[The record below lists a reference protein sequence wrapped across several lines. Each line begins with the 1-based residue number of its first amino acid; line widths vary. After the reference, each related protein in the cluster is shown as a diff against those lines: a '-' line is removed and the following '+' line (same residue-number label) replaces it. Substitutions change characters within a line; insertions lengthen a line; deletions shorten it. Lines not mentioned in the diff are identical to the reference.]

1 MNHFLCKTKI
11 VATIGPS
18 SRSKE
23 TIKNLI
29 LAGMDVARLNFSHG
43 SHEEHLDN
51 INKIRAANQELGTEI
66 AIMLDTKGPEIRTHD
81 FENGKVTLKKGNKVR
96 IAMHEVLGTEEK
108 FSVTHTDL
116 INDVEVG
123 NILLVDDGN
132 LTLQVLSKDYDNQEL
147 VCLIEN
153 NATLKNRRGI
163 NVPSVKLSLPFLS
176 EQDKKDLAFGCENE
190 VDFVAAS
197 FVSCPED
204 IIEMRKFLREHGGKG
219 IQIIAKIEN
228 TMGIRNFDEILSVA
242 DGIMV
247 ARGDLGVEVPIHEV
261 PIFQRSIVSKCHFAN
276 KPVIVATQM
285 LESMQYNPRP
295 TRAEVNDVATA
306 VLSGCDAIMLSGETA
321 SGLYPVE
328 SVTMMNTIAL
338 RMEEEINYKELMLRA
353 QEARVN
359 DIASTIAL
367 SVADAAHQ
375 LPVSAILTPTMS
387 GFTARAVS
395 HFRPKAPII
404 AVTMNRK
411 VMRSLALSWG
421 VFPIL
426 AVLQDNFENVI
437 QQAIKE
443 ANKKFEFA
451 PGDMVIVTAGI
462 PLNIARTTNM
472 MKIEIIK

>member
-1 MNHFLCKTKI
+1 
-11 VATIGPS
+11 
-18 SRSKE
+18 
-23 TIKNLI
+23 
-29 LAGMDVARLNFSHG
+29 MDVARLNFSHG

-204 IIEMRKFLREHGGKG
+204 IIEMRNFLREHGGKG
-219 IQIIAKIEN
+219 IKS
-228 TMGIRNFDEILSVA
+228 L
-242 DGIMV
+242 
-247 ARGDLGVEVPIHEV
+247 PK
-261 PIFQRSIVSKCHFAN
+261 SK
-276 KPVIVATQM
+276 
-285 LESMQYNPRP
+285 
-295 TRAEVNDVATA
+295 TRW
-306 VLSGCDAIMLSGETA
+306 
-321 SGLYPVE
+321 
-328 SVTMMNTIAL
+328 
-338 RMEEEINYKELMLRA
+338 
-353 QEARVN
+353 
-359 DIASTIAL
+359 
-367 SVADAAHQ
+367 
-375 LPVSAILTPTMS
+375 VSAISTKS
-387 GFTARAVS
+387 
-395 HFRPKAPII
+395 
-404 AVTMNRK
+404 
-411 VMRSLALSWG
+411 
-421 VFPIL
+421 
-426 AVLQDNFENVI
+426 
-437 QQAIKE
+437 
-443 ANKKFEFA
+443 
-451 PGDMVIVTAGI
+451 
-462 PLNIARTTNM
+462 
-472 MKIEIIK
+472 

>member
-1 MNHFLCKTKI
+1 
-11 VATIGPS
+11 
-18 SRSKE
+18 
-23 TIKNLI
+23 
-29 LAGMDVARLNFSHG
+29 MDVARLNFSHG

-204 IIEMRKFLREHGGKG
+204 IIEMRNFLREHGGKG

-359 DIASTIAL
+359 DIASIIAL

-395 HFRPKAPII
+395 HFRPTAPII

-411 VMRSLALSWG
+411 VMGSLALRWG
-421 VFPIL
+421 LFPIF
-426 AVLQDNFENVI
+426 VV
-437 QQAIKE
+437 
-443 ANKKFEFA
+443 
-451 PGDMVIVTAGI
+451 V
-462 PLNIARTTNM
+462 
-472 MKIEIIK
+472 